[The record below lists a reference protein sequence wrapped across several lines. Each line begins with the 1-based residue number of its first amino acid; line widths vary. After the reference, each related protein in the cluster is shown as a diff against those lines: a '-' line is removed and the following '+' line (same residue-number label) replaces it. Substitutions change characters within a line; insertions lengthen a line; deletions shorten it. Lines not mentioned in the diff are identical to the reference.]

1 MIPSFENQVHWGL
14 ALPFFLAAA
23 VIQPVFAPTISLLGG
38 HPDFVLMLIAGWAL
52 VRSPEEAMVAGPPAA
67 ILAGLLSAGPIGTPV
82 LALLVPIGLAL
93 LLRSGGGTPR
103 LPSLC
108 AVAAATSIVAVG
120 LDLTVQFLSGERDFM
135 FTGIWAVTIGST
147 ILNLLI
153 AVAMYPLLR
162 IGRKRKL
169 VQRARLSLS

>member
-23 VIQPVFAPTISLLGG
+23 LIQPAVSPTISLFGG
-38 HPDFVLMLIAGWAL
+38 HPDFVLMLVAGWAL

-67 ILAGLLSAGPIGTPV
+67 ILAGLLSAGPIGTPL
-82 LALLVPIGLAL
+82 LALLLPIGLAL
-93 LLRSGGGTPR
+93 LLRSGGANPR

-108 AVAAATSIVAVG
+108 AVACVTSIFAVG
-120 LDLTVQFLSGERDFM
+120 LDLTVQFLSGERDFI
-135 FTGIWAVTIGST
+135 FTGLATVTLGAT
-147 ILNLLI
+147 VLNLAL
-153 AVAMYPLLR
+153 ALAMYPLLC

-169 VQRARLSLS
+169 VRRARLSLS

>member
-23 VIQPVFAPTISLLGG
+23 LIQPALAPTISLFGG
-38 HPDFVLMLIAGWAL
+38 HPDIVLMLITGWAL

-67 ILAGLLSAGPIGTPV
+67 ILSGLLSAGPIGTPL

-93 LLRSGGGTPR
+93 LLRSGGANPK
-103 LPSLC
+103 LLSLC
-108 AVAAATSIVAVG
+108 AVACVASVFAIG
-120 LDLTVQFLSGERDFM
+120 LDLTVQFLSGERDFI
-135 FTGIWAVTIGST
+135 FAGLGAVTLGAT
-147 ILNLLI
+147 ILNLAI
-153 AVAMYPLLR
+153 AVAMYPLLC

-169 VQRARLSLS
+169 VRRARLSLS